1 MRRYVIGADIGGTTV
16 KLGVFTREGEL
27 LDKWEIPTNTD
38 NQGSHIL
45 EDVAEACLAY
55 MADHNLSKE
64 DFDGIGVGIPG
75 TVNEDGSVNT
85 CVNLGWGYRNVR
97 EEMEQ
102 ALGLP
107 AFTEN
112 DANAAA
118 LGEMWKGG
126 AVGVRNL
133 VMVTLGTGVGGG
145 IIVNGKALHGARGY
159 AGEIGHITIRPEEE
173 IACNCG
179 RKGCL
184 EQYCSAN
191 GIARVAK
198 ADLEGYKGES
208 CLRDLSDI
216 TAKDVF
222 DAAREGDSFALSQ
235 LERFG
240 RDLGMALSNLATVL
254 DPEVFIIGGGVS
266 RAGTMLTDLVKKYYN
281 RYALEGQKDV
291 DFRLALLEN
300 DAGIIGCA
308 SLAIRQD

>member
-1 MRRYVIGADIGGTTV
+1 MMRRYVIGADIGGTTV
-16 KLGVFTREGEL
+16 KLGVFTTEGEL
-27 LDKWEIPTNTD
+27 LDKWEIPTNTED
-38 NQGSHIL
+38 QGRHII
-45 EDVAEACLAY
+45 EDVAASCLAY
-55 MADHNLSKE
+55 MKDKGLNKE
-64 DFDGIGVGIPG
+64 DFDGIGMGIPG

-126 AVGVRNL
+126 AMGVSNL

-145 IIVNGKALHGARGY
+145 IIVNGKAIRGSHGCG
-159 AGEIGHITIRPEEE
+159 GEIGHITIRPEEE

-179 RKGCL
+179 RRGCL

-198 ADLEGYKGES
+198 AELKNYKGES
-208 CLRDLSDI
+208 SLKKLEDI

-222 DAAREGDSFALSQ
+222 DAAKEGDPFALSQ

-240 RDLGMALSNLATVL
+240 RDLGLALSNLATVT
-254 DPEVFIIGGGVS
+254 DPQVFIIGGGVS
-266 RAGTMLTDLVKKYYN
+266 RAGTIVTDIIKKYYSM
-281 RYALEGQKDV
+281 YALKGQKDAE
-291 DFRLALLEN
+291 FRLAVLEN

-308 SLAIRQD
+308 SLAIC